1 MLKKMLQKKFA
12 RARDSN
18 PNPSEQKSWAQPP
31 PIAPT
36 GTFARAI
43 MVEAPG
49 YVATRSVNCAISL
62 MVHFGTILVLLA
74 VPVFFSGEP
83 RLVAFNSPEL
93 VTVPLPAPKEPLGF
107 HSHTAFERENLR
119 FSSVKLV
126 APVFNKR
133 FLSAPAV
140 IPPGDPLKIG
150 PLGMHSGFGDVLGG
164 ILSQASSPL
173 LMPVTPEAARFVPIG
188 GDVKESRLVSNVTL
202 AYPELAKIAHIF
214 GRVVIE
220 AVIDETGKVTNVR
233 ALSGPMLL
241 TTAAIEAIS
250 RERFQ
255 PLLLNGL
262 PTRCGLL
269 VRVSFRLHE
278 SEPEP
283 D

>member
-1 MLKKMLQKKFA
+1 MLKKMLQKKLA
-12 RARDSN
+12 RARDLRQISA
-18 PNPSEQKSWAQPP
+18 EQRCLAQPAS
-31 PIAPT
+31 IEPT

-49 YVATRSVNCAISL
+49 YVAIRSVNCAISF
-62 MVHFGTILVLLA
+62 MIHFGTILALLTL
-74 VPVFFSGEP
+74 PVFFSGEP

-93 VTVPLPAPKEPLGF
+93 VTVPMPAPKVPLGF
-107 HSHTAFERENLR
+107 HSRTAFERENLR
-119 FSSVKLV
+119 LSSVKLV
-126 APVFNKR
+126 APIFNTKR
-133 FLSAPAV
+133 FLTAPV
-140 IPPGDPLKIG
+140 VPPGDPLAIG
-150 PLGMHSGFGDVLGG
+150 PVGTHSGFGDVLGG
-164 ILSQASSPL
+164 ILNKASLPV
-173 LMPVTPEAARFVPIG
+173 LMPVAPEAARFTPIG
-188 GDVKESRLVSNVTL
+188 GDVKESRLVTNVTL

-233 ALSGPMLL
+233 AVSGPMML
-241 TTAAIEAIS
+241 TKAAIEAIS

-262 PTRCGLL
+262 PTSCGLL